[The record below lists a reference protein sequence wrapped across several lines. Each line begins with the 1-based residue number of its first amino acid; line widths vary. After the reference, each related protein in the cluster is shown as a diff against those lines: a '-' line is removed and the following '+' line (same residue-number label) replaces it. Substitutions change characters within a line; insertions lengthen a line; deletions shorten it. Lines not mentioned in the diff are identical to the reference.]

1 MGSCV
6 SALSSVGGDR
16 SRRERT
22 FQVWN
27 LDEQGAEVSPGK
39 IEVNANDLVLYQRGR
54 PPVRW
59 PLRGLRRY
67 GFDAHLFSFESG
79 RRCPTGSGIYAFK
92 CHRAEALFNA
102 LQECIQNSGAA
113 SAMTTTISSSASA
126 PDQQQPVPPS
136 SVVPLTS
143 QRNDIIFPPPVS
155 NGPTVDSSGY
165 LEPISLG
172 PLRPPTTTQSNA
184 VAITMPAA
192 MAQNLPQHIQH
203 SYVNSC
209 AQCGQ
214 PHPPPCVDINT
225 NYAKLDD
232 LLRQEAV
239 VKQRDSNHFYVNV
252 NPMPLGQQQQHQQP
266 PPSQTHSYANLS
278 CPASP
283 ERAVPS
289 SSAASSSTAAAAG
302 LVNNGGSADEVNY
315 VVLDL
320 DHQSDSSTSAVSPM
334 VTAAPAVGTTAVAPV
349 GAIAAGA
356 VTTTPGS
363 QPTSP
368 IRAPEGY
375 ATIDFDRTAALS
387 NSANP
392 SAHHHDD
399 SVRKTRHNSNAVPV
413 LC

>member
-16 SRRERT
+16 SRRERV

-27 LDEQGAEVSPGK
+27 LDEQGMEVSPGK
-39 IEVNANDLVLYQRGR
+39 MEVNATDLVLYQRGR

-67 GFDAHLFSFESG
+67 GFDAQLFSFESG

-92 CHRAEALFNA
+92 CHRAEGLFNA

-113 SAMTTTISSSASA
+113 SAMTTTISSSATGSEQPA
-126 PDQQQPVPPS
+126 PQAPV
-136 SVVPLTS
+136 SVPIT
-143 QRNDIIFPPPVS
+143 QRSDIIFPPPVN
-155 NGPTVDSSGY
+155 NGPTVDASGY
-165 LEPISLG
+165 LEPIALG
-172 PLRPPTTTQSNA
+172 SLRPPTAQSTAATTPTVTSQ
-184 VAITMPAA
+184 T
-192 MAQNLPQHIQH
+192 LPGSQQHQLQH

-209 AQCGQ
+209 GQCGQ

-252 NPMPLGQQQQHQQP
+252 SPMPLGQPQQQQQHQPTPAP
-266 PPSQTHSYANLS
+266 PPPQTHSYANLS

-283 ERAVPS
+283 ERAG
-289 SSAASSSTAAAAG
+289 ASSSNG
-302 LVNNGGSADEVNY
+302 LAVDEVNY

-320 DHQSDSSTSAVSPM
+320 DHQSDSSTSAVSP
-334 VTAAPAVGTTAVAPV
+334 VATAAPTVATAASGGATVSGT
-349 GAIAAGA
+349 GASL
-356 VTTTPGS
+356 TPGS

-368 IRAPEGY
+368 LRTPEGY

-392 SAHHHDD
+392 SVHHHDD

>member
-1 MGSCV
+1 
-6 SALSSVGGDR
+6 
-16 SRRERT
+16 
-22 FQVWN
+22 
-27 LDEQGAEVSPGK
+27 
-39 IEVNANDLVLYQRGR
+39 
-54 PPVRW
+54 
-59 PLRGLRRY
+59 
-67 GFDAHLFSFESG
+67 
-79 RRCPTGSGIYAFK
+79 
-92 CHRAEALFNA
+92 
-102 LQECIQNSGAA
+102 
-113 SAMTTTISSSASA
+113 MTTTISSSATA
-126 PDQQQPVPPS
+126 PDQQQPAPPS

-143 QRNDIIFPPPVS
+143 QRNDIVFPPPVS

-172 PLRPPTTTQSNA
+172 SLRPATTSQSNA
-184 VAITMPAA
+184 ASIMTSNTTS
-192 MAQNLPQHIQH
+192 QNLPQH

-232 LLRQEAV
+232 LLRQEAG
-239 VKQRDSNHFYVNV
+239 VKPRDSNHFYVNV
-252 NPMPLGQQQQHQQP
+252 NPMPLNQQQQP
-266 PPSQTHSYANLS
+266 LQTHSYANLS

-283 ERAVPS
+283 ERTVPP
-289 SSAASSSTAAAAG
+289 SAASTAAPAS
-302 LVNNGGSADEVNY
+302 LLNNGGSADEVNY

-320 DHQSDSSTSAVSPM
+320 DHQSDSSTSAVSP
-334 VTAAPAVGTTAVAPV
+334 VATAAPTVGATAVAPGSTTV
-349 GAIAAGA
+349 AGA
-356 VTTTPGS
+356 STITPGS

-368 IRAPEGY
+368 TRAPEGY

-392 SAHHHDD
+392 SVHHHDD

>member
-113 SAMTTTISSSASA
+113 SAMTTTISSSATA
-126 PDQQQPVPPS
+126 TDQQQSVPS
-136 SVVPLTS
+136 SGVVPLTS
-143 QRNDIIFPPPVS
+143 QRNDIIFPPPIS

-172 PLRPPTTTQSNA
+172 PLRPPTTTQSNTA
-184 VAITMPAA
+184 AITTATVT
-192 MAQNLPQHIQH
+192 AQNLPQHVQH

-252 NPMPLGQQQQHQQP
+252 NPMPLSQQHQQP

-283 ERAVPS
+283 ERAVPPS
-289 SSAASSSTAAAAG
+289 AAASSSAAAAAG
-302 LVNNGGSADEVNY
+302 LVNNGGLADEVNY

-320 DHQSDSSTSAVSPM
+320 DHQSDSSTSAVSP
-334 VTAAPAVGTTAVAPV
+334 VATAAPVVGTTAVAPG
-349 GAIAAGA
+349 GATVALAP
-356 VTTTPGS
+356 PGS

-368 IRAPEGY
+368 IRTPEGY

>member
-1 MGSCV
+1 MGNCV
-6 SALSSVGGDR
+6 SALSGVGGER

-27 LDEQGAEVSPGK
+27 LDEQGMEVSPGK
-39 IEVNANDLVLYQRGR
+39 MEVNATDLVLHQRGR

-67 GFDAHLFSFESG
+67 GFDAQLFSFESG

-92 CHRAEALFNA
+92 CHRAEGLFNA

-113 SAMTTTISSSASA
+113 SAMTTTISSSMPA
-126 PDQQQPVPPS
+126 PEQTAPQAPTGLPTV
-136 SVVPLTS
+136 
-143 QRNDIIFPPPVS
+143 QRNDIIFPAPLS
-155 NGPTVDSSGY
+155 SGNGPTVDSSGY
-165 LEPISLG
+165 LEPIALG
-172 PLRPPTTTQSNA
+172 PLRPP
-184 VAITMPAA
+184 
-192 MAQNLPQHIQH
+192 MAQLNTATTPTVTQNPPSSQHLQH

-209 AQCGQ
+209 GQCGQ

-252 NPMPLGQQQQHQQP
+252 SPMPQGQSQQQHQPAAP
-266 PPSQTHSYANLS
+266 PPQPHSYANLS

-283 ERAVPS
+283 ERAGA
-289 SSAASSSTAAAAG
+289 SA
-302 LVNNGGSADEVNY
+302 NNGLLADEVNY

-320 DHQSDSSTSAVSPM
+320 DHQSDSSTSAVSPVTTAAPP
-334 VTAAPAVGTTAVAPV
+334 VTAAPAGAAVA
-349 GAIAAGA
+349 AL
-356 VTTTPGS
+356 TPGS

-368 IRAPEGY
+368 LRTPEGY

>member
-113 SAMTTTISSSASA
+113 SAMTTTISSSVAA
-126 PDQQQPVPPS
+126 PDQQQPAPPS
-136 SVVPLTS
+136 SIVPMTS
-143 QRNDIIFPPPVS
+143 QRNDIVFPPPVS

-172 PLRPPTTTQSNA
+172 SLRPAAMSQSNA
-184 VAITMPAA
+184 AAITMPNSTS
-192 MAQNLPQHIQH
+192 QNLPQH

-232 LLRQEAV
+232 LLRQEAG
-239 VKQRDSNHFYVNV
+239 VKPRDSNHFYVNV
-252 NPMPLGQQQQHQQP
+252 NPMPLNQQQHP
-266 PPSQTHSYANLS
+266 LQTHSYANLS

-283 ERAVPS
+283 ERTVPP
-289 SSAASSSTAAAAG
+289 STASATAAAG
-302 LVNNGGSADEVNY
+302 LLNNGGSADEVNY

-320 DHQSDSSTSAVSPM
+320 DHQSDSSTSAVSP
-334 VTAAPAVGTTAVAPV
+334 VATAAPVVGATTVAPGSTAVA
-349 GAIAAGA
+349 GASTI
-356 VTTTPGS
+356 TPGS

-368 IRAPEGY
+368 TRAPEGY

-392 SAHHHDD
+392 SVHHHDD

>member
-1 MGSCV
+1 MGNCV
-6 SALSSVGGDR
+6 SALSGVGGER

-27 LDEQGAEVSPGK
+27 LDEQGMEVSPGK
-39 IEVNANDLVLYQRGR
+39 MEVNATDLVLHQRGR

-67 GFDAHLFSFESG
+67 GFDAQLFSFESG

-92 CHRAEALFNA
+92 CHRAEGLFNA

-113 SAMTTTISSSASA
+113 SAMTTTISSSMPA
-126 PDQQQPVPPS
+126 PEQAAPQAPS
-136 SVVPLTS
+136 GLPTV
-143 QRNDIIFPPPVS
+143 QRGDIIFPPPLS
-155 NGPTVDSSGY
+155 SGNGPTVDSSGY
-165 LEPISLG
+165 LEPIALG
-172 PLRPPTTTQSNA
+172 PLRPPTAQLPATTTPTA
-184 VAITMPAA
+184 T
-192 MAQNLPQHIQH
+192 QNPPGSQHLQH

-209 AQCGQ
+209 GQCGQ

-252 NPMPLGQQQQHQQP
+252 SPMPLAQSQQHQPAAP
-266 PPSQTHSYANLS
+266 PPPHSYANLS

-283 ERAVPS
+283 ERAGA
-289 SSAASSSTAAAAG
+289 SA
-302 LVNNGGSADEVNY
+302 NNGLLADEVNY

-320 DHQSDSSTSAVSPM
+320 DHQSDSSTSAVSPVTTAAPP
-334 VTAAPAVGTTAVAPV
+334 VTAAPV
-349 GAIAAGA
+349 GAAAP
-356 VTTTPGS
+356 TLTPGS

-368 IRAPEGY
+368 LRTPEGY

>member
-113 SAMTTTISSSASA
+113 SAMTTTISSSATV
-126 PDQQQPVPPS
+126 PDQQQTVPPS

-143 QRNDIIFPPPVS
+143 QRNDIVFPPPIS

-172 PLRPPTTTQSNA
+172 SLRPPTSTQSNA
-184 VAITMPAA
+184 AAITTPGA
-192 MAQNLPQHIQH
+192 MSQNLPQH

-232 LLRQEAV
+232 LLRQEAG
-239 VKQRDSNHFYVNV
+239 VKPRDSNHFYVNV
-252 NPMPLGQQQQHQQP
+252 NPMPLNQQQQHQQP
-266 PPSQTHSYANLS
+266 LQTHSYANLS

-283 ERAVPS
+283 ERTVPPTAV
-289 SSAASSSTAAAAG
+289 SSSTAAAAAG
-302 LVNNGGSADEVNY
+302 LINNGGSVDEVNY

-320 DHQSDSSTSAVSPM
+320 DHQSDSSTSAVSP
-334 VTAAPAVGTTAVAPV
+334 VATAAPAVGATAAAP
-349 GAIAAGA
+349 GGTAAAGVA
-356 VTTTPGS
+356 TLVPSS

-368 IRAPEGY
+368 IRTPEGY

-392 SAHHHDD
+392 GAHHHDD

>member
-6 SALSSVGGDR
+6 SALSSVGQDR

-113 SAMTTTISSSASA
+113 SAMTTTISSSATA

-136 SVVPLTS
+136 SVAPLTS
-143 QRNDIIFPPPVS
+143 QRNDIVFPPPAS

-172 PLRPPTTTQSNA
+172 SLRPSGTAQSNA
-184 VAITMPAA
+184 AAITTPTATT
-192 MAQNLPQHIQH
+192 QNLPQH

-239 VKQRDSNHFYVNV
+239 GKQRDSNHFYVNV
-252 NPMPLGQQQQHQQP
+252 NPMPSGQQQHQQAP
-266 PPSQTHSYANLS
+266 QTHSYANLS

-283 ERAVPS
+283 ERTVPPLV
-289 SSAASSSTAAAAG
+289 AASSSTAAAAV

-320 DHQSDSSTSAVSPM
+320 DHQSDSSTSAVSP
-334 VTAAPAVGTTAVAPV
+334 VATAAPVVGAAAAAPGTTA
-349 GAIAAGA
+349 AAGA
-356 VTTTPGS
+356 ATVTPGS

-368 IRAPEGY
+368 VRAPEGY

>member
-113 SAMTTTISSSASA
+113 SAMTTTISSSVAA
-126 PDQQQPVPPS
+126 PDQQQPAPPS
-136 SVVPLTS
+136 SIVPMTS
-143 QRNDIIFPPPVS
+143 QRNDIVFPPPVS

-172 PLRPPTTTQSNA
+172 SLRPAATSQSNA
-184 VAITMPAA
+184 AAITMPNSTS
-192 MAQNLPQHIQH
+192 QNLPQH

-232 LLRQEAV
+232 LLRQEAG
-239 VKQRDSNHFYVNV
+239 VKPRDSNHFYVNV
-252 NPMPLGQQQQHQQP
+252 NPMPLNQQQHAL
-266 PPSQTHSYANLS
+266 QTHSYANLS

-283 ERAVPS
+283 ERTVPP
-289 SSAASSSTAAAAG
+289 STASTTAAAG
-302 LVNNGGSADEVNY
+302 LLNNGGSADEVNY

-320 DHQSDSSTSAVSPM
+320 DHQSDSSTSAVSP
-334 VTAAPAVGTTAVAPV
+334 VATAAPAVGATAVAP
-349 GAIAAGA
+349 GSTA
-356 VTTTPGS
+356 VTGASTITPGS

-368 IRAPEGY
+368 TRAPEGY

-392 SAHHHDD
+392 SVHHHDD